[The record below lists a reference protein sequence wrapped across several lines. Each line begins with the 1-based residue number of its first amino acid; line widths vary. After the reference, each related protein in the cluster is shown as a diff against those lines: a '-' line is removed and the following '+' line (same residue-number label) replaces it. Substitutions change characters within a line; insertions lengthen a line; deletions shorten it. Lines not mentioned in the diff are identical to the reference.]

1 MEFSEKLKTI
11 RTQANFTQN
20 ELAEKLAISRQAI
33 SNYEQGRSYPSIDIL
48 IEMSKLFNVSLDE
61 LLESGRKKMQM
72 KRLLAL
78 SIILFASIVANYISI
93 YVLVRG
99 NNFSSL
105 NLVFGIAL
113 YFIPFMYLA
122 MYFLFQYN
130 PPKTINKIYGYRTK
144 RSMQN
149 QLTWNY
155 SQNCFSDKSMSD
167 YIGFKSYDNATKS
180 GYIPCKLCKPTS
192 KRDVKLSIPFTSKE
206 REYDSTDDLEKLCEK
221 FGYKYNNNEDLF
233 AIITPVGEWLIY
245 TKLRPIRLQH
255 CHLGGD
261 IHNQPR
267 AFLSLKDAFEYIHRH
282 DSYIIK
288 KQ

>member
-1 MEFSEKLKTI
+1 MEFSEKLKTT

-72 KRLLAL
+72 KRLFVL
-78 SIILFASIVANYISI
+78 STILFASIVANYISI

-155 SQNCFSDKSMSD
+155 SQNCFSDMCVIMSELL
-167 YIGFKSYDNATKS
+167 IGLN
-180 GYIPCKLCKPTS
+180 L
-192 KRDVKLSIPFTSKE
+192 V
-206 REYDSTDDLEKLCEK
+206 
-221 FGYKYNNNEDLF
+221 F
-233 AIITPVGEWLIY
+233 AIISMFFNTLLYLVVGCVFLCLQAVCLLVPIY
-245 TKLRPIRLQH
+245 FVEKKLKVFH
-255 CHLGGD
+255 
-261 IHNQPR
+261 
-267 AFLSLKDAFEYIHRH
+267 
-282 DSYIIK
+282 IK
-288 KQ
+288 VGNN